1 MQKKTETTET
11 TETVTDGSLLLK
23 KSLDKSLRPLS
34 FQEFPGQKAVKK
46 KLEVFVQAAK
56 SRKQT
61 LDHVLLSGPPG
72 LGKTT
77 LAHII
82 ANALGSRLVSTSG
95 PALSKKGDLA
105 GILTNLKKG
114 DTLFIDE
121 VHRLS
126 KDVEEYLYSA
136 MEDFFIEIFTGEGL
150 STKSVQFPLAPFTL
164 IVATTRVGL
173 LKAPFRNRFGII
185 ERLVFYEKEELMQI
199 LERSAQLLN
208 IYLNKEGA
216 LEIASRSR
224 GTPRIANRL
233 LRRVCDY
240 AEVKQIKQIDKKL
253 ANFALNELGIDTLGL
268 DFMDRKILLWIR
280 DKFKGGPVGIESLA
294 AVLNEEVDTLE
305 EVYEPFLIQEG
316 FLQKT
321 ARGRVLTEKAALHL
335 K

>member
-1 MQKKTETTET
+1 MDDKKNTTIP
-11 TETVTDGSLLLK
+11 
-23 KSLDKSLRPLS
+23 LDKALRPLS
-34 FQEFPGQKAVKK
+34 FSEFPGQRSVKK
-46 KLEVFVQAAK
+46 KLEVFVQAAN
-56 SRKQT
+56 SRNQA

-82 ANALGSRLVSTSG
+82 ANHLNSSLVSTSG
-95 PALSKKGDLA
+95 PALKKKGDLA
-105 GILTNLKKG
+105 GILTNLNKG

-150 STKSVQFPLAPFTL
+150 DTKSVQFPLTPFTL

-185 ERLVFYEKEELMQI
+185 ERLVFYDKQELVQI
-199 LERSAQLLN
+199 LERSALLLN
-208 IYLNKEGA
+208 INLDKEGA
-216 LEIASRSR
+216 FEIASRSR

-240 AEVKQIKQIDKKL
+240 AEVKNLKVVDKKL
-253 ANFALNELGIDTLGL
+253 ADFALNELEIDSQGL
-268 DFMDRKILLWIR
+268 DFMDRKILLWIQ

-321 ARGRVLTEKAALHL
+321 ARGRVLTDKAVLHL

>member
-1 MQKKTETTET
+1 MKNNKEKTMDSQK
-11 TETVTDGSLLLK
+11 LLK
-23 KSLDKSLRPLS
+23 TPLDKSLRPLS
-34 FQEFPGQKAVKK
+34 FQEFPGQKSVKK
-46 KLEVFVQAAK
+46 KLEVFVKAAK
-56 SRKQT
+56 SRQEP
-61 LDHVLLSGPPG
+61 LDHILLSGPPG

-82 ANALGSRLVSTSG
+82 SNHLGSRLVSTSG
-95 PALSKKGDLA
+95 PALNKKGDLA

-150 STKSVQFPLAPFTL
+150 NTKSVQFPLAPFTL

-185 ERLVFYEKEELMQI
+185 ERLVFYEKEELVQI
-199 LERSAQLLN
+199 LERSALLLN
-208 IYLNKEGA
+208 INLDKKGA
-216 LEIASRSR
+216 FEIASRSR

-240 AEVKQIKQIDKKL
+240 AEVAKVKLVDKKL
-253 ANFALNELGIDTLGL
+253 ADFALNELEIDTLGL
-268 DFMDRKILLWIR
+268 DFMDRKILLWIQ

-321 ARGRVLTEKAALHL
+321 ARGRVLTDKAMLHL

>member
-1 MQKKTETTET
+1 MKNNKKDTTSDLQKISKTP
-11 TETVTDGSLLLK
+11 
-23 KSLDKSLRPLS
+23 LDKALRPLS
-34 FQEFPGQKAVKK
+34 FNEFPGQQSVKK
-46 KLEVFVQAAK
+46 KLEVFVKAAK
-56 SRKQT
+56 SRKEA
-61 LDHVLLSGPPG
+61 LDHILLSGPPG

-82 ANALGSRLVSTSG
+82 AHHLESRLVSTSG
-95 PALSKKGDLA
+95 PALNKKGDLA

-150 STKSVQFPLAPFTL
+150 DTKSVQFPLSPFTL

-185 ERLVFYEKEELMQI
+185 ERLVFYEKEDLVKI
-199 LERSAQLLN
+199 LERSALLLDIKLDKN
-208 IYLNKEGA
+208 A
-216 LEIASRSR
+216 AFEIASRSR

-240 AEVKQIKQIDKKL
+240 AEVKNLKLIDQKL
-253 ANFALNELGIDTLGL
+253 ADFALNELEIDSLGL
-268 DFMDRKILLWIR
+268 DFMDRKILFWIK

-321 ARGRVLTEKAALHL
+321 SRGRTITDKAILHL

>member
-1 MQKKTETTET
+1 MQNKQDKTMDNPKLGIAPLE
-11 TETVTDGSLLLK
+11 K
-23 KSLDKSLRPLS
+23 ALRPVS
-34 FQEFPGQKAVKK
+34 FQEFPGQKTVKK
-46 KLEVFVQAAK
+46 KLEVFVKAAK
-56 SRKQT
+56 SRKDT

-82 ANALGSRLVSTSG
+82 AHHLGSKLVSTSG
-95 PALSKKGDLA
+95 PALKKKGDLA
-105 GILTNLKKG
+105 GILTNLNKG

-126 KDVEEYLYSA
+126 TDVEEYLYSA

-150 STKSVQFPLAPFTL
+150 DTKSMQFPLAPFTL

-185 ERLVFYEKEELMQI
+185 ERLVFYDKEELVQI
-199 LERSAQLLN
+199 LERSAGLLK
-208 IYLNKEGA
+208 IDLNKEGA
-216 LEIASRSR
+216 VEIASRSR

-240 AEVKQIKQIDKKL
+240 AEVGNAKLIDKKL
-253 ANFALNELGIDTLGL
+253 ADFALNELEIDSLGL
-268 DFMDRKILLWIR
+268 DFMDRKILLWIQ
-280 DKFKGGPVGIESLA
+280 DKFKGGPVGVESLA

-321 ARGRVLTEKAALHL
+321 ARGRVLTDKAVLHL